1 MRIRQF
7 LPAGAAAVVLLTAC
21 APNPPGPA
29 PLPAVEPPG
38 ELAGTAWRLENLKG
52 APLVAGSEVTLEFT
66 EPGKVAGGA
75 SCNRYFGSV
84 EVRGEEITFGALGS
98 TMMACDE
105 ALMNQ
110 ERRYL
115 RALEGAVRYI
125 VQDGVLQ
132 ISGTDRMLPLRF
144 IRTAP

>member
-1 MRIRQF
+1 MRRSIALVAF
-7 LPAGAAAVVLLTAC
+7 LAAC
-21 APNPPGPA
+21 ASSPPGPA

-52 APLVAGSEVTLEFT
+52 APPVAGSEVTLEFT
-66 EPGKVAGGA
+66 EPGKAAGRA

-84 EVRGEEITFGALGS
+84 EVRGEEITFSALGS

-110 ERRYL
+110 EQRYL

-132 ISGTDRMLPLRF
+132 ISGKDRMLPLRF
-144 IRTAP
+144 TRMAP